1 MSDAP
6 EVAILRKLMIAADAI
21 LAGGD
26 DALALLGPL
35 PASVPAFLTLDATQR
50 TAARALLKVVEQA
63 QDVLARIFCTY
74 LLAEQVDISTMT
86 ARDIANRME
95 QYGLLAGADQWSGL
109 VRLRNRLAHEYPVSP
124 TEQLE
129 RVTDAAAAVPT
140 LRAIRDGL
148 VIPLRAKGYA
158 P

>member
-1 MSDAP
+1 MIEAP
-6 EVAILRKLMIAADAI
+6 EVAILRKLMVATDAI
-21 LAGGD
+21 LTGAD
-26 DALALLGPL
+26 DALALLGLL
-35 PASVPAFLTLDATQR
+35 PATVPAFLTLDATQR

-63 QDVLARIFCTY
+63 QDVIARIFRTY
-74 LLAEQVDISTMT
+74 LLAEQIDIATMT

-95 QYGLLAGADQWSGL
+95 KYGLLSSVDQWSAL

-124 TEQLE
+124 TEQLD
-129 RVTDAAAAVPT
+129 RVSEAAAAIPT